1 MVSHDRL
8 RVEGTVKTYM
18 KIYLYV
24 FWRLLPKEDLNKT
37 MRVTENLNVF
47 AYMCMD
53 VYVLFKRVCVFVCVS
68 LRVLMSGLLLL
79 F

>member
-53 VYVLFKRVCVFVCVS
+53 IYVLFKRVCVFVCVS
-68 LRVLMSGLLLL
+68 LCVLMSGLLLL